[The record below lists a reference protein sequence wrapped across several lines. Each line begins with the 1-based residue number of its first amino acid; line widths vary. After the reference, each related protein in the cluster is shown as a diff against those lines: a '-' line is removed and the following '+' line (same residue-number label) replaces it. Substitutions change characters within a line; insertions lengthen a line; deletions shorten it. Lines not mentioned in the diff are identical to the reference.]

1 MNLKRIF
8 LLALMATSSL
18 VFADV
23 DMRTTVRD
31 VYIDGSCE
39 QAGSIVFVMN
49 ANDFAN
55 ASTSEPVYIRIT
67 FDKGAKLCKTLVWHA
82 DENATD
88 LTYDPIYLPISF
100 QNSDA
105 NTTVTAPARAISV
118 VRWKEGENQIWLR
131 IQSASDSWVG
141 LGAGTQAPDD
151 DNRLSWGLG
160 FSARTYWEQNNLLF
174 ANQDA
179 NLPATTRFD
188 GDDPALTA
196 GDVGQEDAVSTLL
209 CVDLTDS
216 NLEASPFNPE
226 TQTILNFNLI
236 SFDRT
241 TFGVFEDPDTAT
253 VVNQGQIQIGQ
264 VIEPSFSADNPVAKG
279 INQTCQSA
287 LPKGANLRGSNALCL
302 DSSTS
307 QQGTA
312 ENGLVCFSA
321 SLAVDISCSNSW
333 GFHVGSVV
341 ALGTEAGSAYGFQVE
356 LDDDG
361 DAIDGPINNTVL
373 LTSNALYLSDAGINA
388 AGGRWSGTAFAS
400 ANGTFLTPGGHVLA
414 SDATTIYTGPNTLGG
429 IRLYLITEVCMWY
442 EEDPTDALLD
452 VAIYASNRDPADVF
466 DVAPFDGVDQ
476 VRRCDPSLQL
486 AYEGVWNAGSFTEC
500 FSESC
505 TRIFFQYVPKFRNDD
520 GTPTDFYTGLSYV
533 NHGVADLNDVNAWIY
548 EADGSLWTVSLPE
561 LPVREQNT
569 WLIEYDEAQ
578 GGVVFKNR
586 RGDADQSEVRV
597 PTSDTDL
604 VFGNL
609 RSSMFVVGCANSE
622 DQASAALAVD
632 LDGYLLIGA
641 GEFISGAYAARNFE
655 ISAGGFSRA
664 RGQDG
669 DLPILTN
676 KRGTQFNKMDTQVI
690 KDVVKTAFYR

>member
-18 VFADV
+18 VFAAV

-39 QAGSIVFVMN
+39 QAGSIEFVMN
-49 ANDFAN
+49 ADDFQN

-88 LTYDPIYLPISF
+88 LTYDPIYLPIAF
-100 QNSDA
+100 ENSDA
-105 NTTVTAPARAISV
+105 NTTVTAPARAISI

-131 IQSASDSWVG
+131 IQSASSTWVG
-141 LGAGTQAPDD
+141 LGAGTQAPDN
-151 DNRLSWGLG
+151 DNRLRWGIG
-160 FSARTYWEQNNLLF
+160 FSASTYWSQNFNKF
-174 ANQDA
+174 NSDDA
-179 NLPATTRFD
+179 NLPSTTRFD
-188 GDDPALTA
+188 GDDAALTA
-196 GDVGQEDAVSTLL
+196 DDVTQDDAVSTLL
-209 CVDLTDS
+209 CVDLTSS

-236 SFDRT
+236 SFDDS
-241 TFGVFEDPDTAT
+241 TFGVFEDDDTQT
-253 VVNQGQIQIGQ
+253 VANAGQIQIGQ
-264 VIEPSFSADNPVAKG
+264 IIQPSFSADNPVAKG
-279 INQTCQSA
+279 LNQTCQSA
-287 LPKGANLRGSNALCL
+287 LPKGANSRGSNALCL

-307 QQGTA
+307 QQGTS

-341 ALGTEAGSAYGFQVE
+341 TLGTESDSEYGFQVE

-361 DAIDGPINNTVL
+361 DTIDGPVNNTVL
-373 LTSNALYLSDAGINA
+373 LTSGSFYLSDAGVNS

-400 ANGTFLTPGGHVLA
+400 ANGTFLTPGGQVL
-414 SDATTIYTGPNTLGG
+414 SGDATTIYTGPNTLGG

-442 EEDPTDALLD
+442 EEDPTDVLLD
-452 VAIYASNRDPADVF
+452 VAIFASNRDPADVF
-466 DVAPFDGVDQ
+466 DAAPFDGVDQ

-520 GTPTDFYTGLSYV
+520 GTATDFYTGLSYV
-533 NHGVADLNDVNAWIY
+533 NHGVADLNEVNAWVY

-622 DQASAALAVD
+622 DQASNSLAVD

-655 ISAGGFSRA
+655 VSGFGFSRA

-676 KRGTQFNKMDTQVI
+676 KRGTNFNKVDR
-690 KDVVKTAFYR
+690 DVVNQAARSFVK